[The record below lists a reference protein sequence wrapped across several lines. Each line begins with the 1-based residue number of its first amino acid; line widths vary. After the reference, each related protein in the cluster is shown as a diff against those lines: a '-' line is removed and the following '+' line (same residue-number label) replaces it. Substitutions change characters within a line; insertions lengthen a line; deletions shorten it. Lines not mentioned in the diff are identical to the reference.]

1 DEQEYWSGCLNIA
14 ASTSSRN
21 ETSSSAFHE
30 IAASQ
35 SKKDHHVTTTPLRI
49 SRRACPV
56 PIGGE
61 AGPLLPR
68 SAALAV
74 SGRVWSVFTLDV
86 GWPAVTG
93 QITRRGRL
101 PPARQDRM
109 RADRD
114 ELQETVVFLFHAGL
128 HAGAEAQDPN
138 TSRRTSYGKA
148 SY

>member
-1 DEQEYWSGCLNIA
+1 VSARLVASVAIRSALRLPPATTLMMTETMMSRNTGVGCLNIA
-14 ASTSSRN
+14 ASTRPRN

-35 SKKDHHVTTTPLRI
+35 SKKDHHVTTTPLPI
-49 SRRACPV
+49 SRRPCPV

-101 PPARQDRM
+101 PPARQD
-109 RADRD
+109 
-114 ELQETVVFLFHAGL
+114 
-128 HAGAEAQDPN
+128 
-138 TSRRTSYGKA
+138 
-148 SY
+148 